1 MTWFQNDTQKNVQKL
16 LIEFSVSS
24 LQIYKEIRQIN
35 WQKKTKINRYHATC
49 DKIDKKWQFLNN
61 KTRLLEKVF
70 KVREFYEL
78 FVKSLTNWL
87 SQDGNKSK
95 RW

>member
-35 WQKKTKINRYHATC
+35 WQKN
-49 DKIDKKWQFLNN
+49 QN
-61 KTRLLEKVF
+61 
-70 KVREFYEL
+70 
-78 FVKSLTNWL
+78 
-87 SQDGNKSK
+87 
-95 RW
+95 

>member
-35 WQKKTKINRYHATC
+35 WQKKPKLIAIMQLAIKLTKN
-49 DKIDKKWQFLNN
+49 DNF
-61 KTRLLEKVF
+61 
-70 KVREFYEL
+70 
-78 FVKSLTNWL
+78 
-87 SQDGNKSK
+87 
-95 RW
+95 